1 MDIETTFNVFQD
13 SILLLTLATLLYM
26 LRKLWHDH
34 WYLRHA
40 LPLIVYS
47 AHVMVYYLVLVC
59 HDVWI
64 WQWGYTGMAWS
75 IALRLHG
82 AIMVL
87 SMARTVILCPHR

>member
-1 MDIETTFNVFQD
+1 MDIEITFNVFQD
-13 SILLLTLATLLYM
+13 GILLLTLATLVYM
-26 LRKLWHDH
+26 LRKLWRDR

-47 AHVMVYYLVLVC
+47 AHVMAYYLVLVC